1 MNSIILC
8 AIFLVLSLIGMRVV
22 TILKVKDRKNIRTR
36 GGPAQ
41 PYEVA
46 YRRQNMFE
54 WIMPILIAI
63 AVLSLVIGLVS
74 ALEKYVC
81 YPAELN
87 EFMRQKEFIESAN
100 RDELA
105 ATGMLVHMSDLNR
118 WLIRKQYLVRSF
130 GDWSLYPKE
139 VLNLEP
145 IQ

>member
-87 EFMRQKEFIESAN
+87 EFMRQKKFIESAN